1 MDCPTCVVLVETA
14 AAHLAGIR
22 ELRANPIT
30 QTLDVD
36 LDEALTPRADLEARL
51 RAIGHPLQPRR
62 AIAASVAAPD
72 PPAWYRTAAG
82 RHALLVAALGAAGL
96 AATLLVPAASGWLFS
111 AAALIG
117 VAPLARK
124 AAVGVRHGNPFGI
137 NTLVTLAAIG
147 AVLIGESLEGAVVVL
162 LFLIGEMLEGAATG
176 RARRDIG
183 ALARLTPRT
192 AHLVQGDRVV
202 EVSADD
208 LRVGQHVRV
217 FPGALVPG
225 DGTVLEGTSHLDESP
240 VTGESLPRMK
250 QVGDDVY
257 AGSVNHDGALTV
269 TISQEPHESTLS
281 RVARLVERA
290 VASRSQTARFIDRFS
305 RVYTP
310 AVLAVALLVALLP
323 PLVGGSDWT
332 TWIYRGLAL
341 LLIGCPCALV
351 LSVPAA
357 VTSAIAAGARRGL
370 LIKHG
375 EVLETLARVRT
386 IAFDKT
392 GTLTRG
398 RPVVTDVVPFSVDEA
413 TLLARSAAV
422 EANSG
427 HPLARAIVR
436 HAHERSLPID
446 AVTDAA
452 ALPGR
457 AAQARLNGHHVLVAS
472 PRHAS
477 TLTRLAREHAERIAA
492 LEAAGKTVVVTIED
506 GRAQGLIALRDEP
519 RPGAR
524 DAIAALGALG
534 VRCLML
540 TGDNRR
546 SAHAIGADLGL
557 ETHAALLPHHKH
569 DLIAEL
575 RTTHPVAM
583 VGDGINDAPAL
594 AYADVGIAMGSGS
607 ALALETA
614 HAALLR
620 PDIGSVPEL
629 VVLARATMRN
639 VRWNI
644 AIALGLKA
652 LFLSTTLLGVTGLWA
667 AIMAD
672 TGATAIVTVNA
683 LRLLGHG
690 PDEPA

>member
-1 MDCPTCVVLVETA
+1 
-14 AAHLAGIR
+14 
-22 ELRANPIT
+22 
-30 QTLDVD
+30 
-36 LDEALTPRADLEARL
+36 
-51 RAIGHPLQPRR
+51 
-62 AIAASVAAPD
+62 
-72 PPAWYRTAAG
+72 
-82 RHALLVAALGAAGL
+82 VAALAAAGL
-96 AATLLVPAASGWLFS
+96 AATLLAPAAAGWLF
-111 AAALIG
+111 AAATLSG

-124 AAVGVRHGNPFGI
+124 AAFGVRHGNPFGI

-147 AVLIGESLEGAVVVL
+147 ALLIGESLEGAVVVL
-162 LFLIGEMLEGAATG
+162 LFLIGEMLEGAAAG
-176 RARRDIG
+176 RARRGIG
-183 ALARLTPRT
+183 ALAQLTPRT
-192 AHLVQGDRVV
+192 AHLVQGDRTV

-208 LRVGQHVRV
+208 LRVDQHVRV

-225 DGTVLEGTSHLDESP
+225 DGKVLEGSSHLDESP
-240 VTGESLPRMK
+240 VTGESLPRLK
-250 QVGDDVY
+250 QVGDDVF

-269 TISQEPHESTLS
+269 AISREPQDSTVS

-290 VASRSQTARFIDRFS
+290 VASRSPTARFIDRFS

-323 PLVGGSDWT
+323 PLVTGGDWT

-357 VTSAIAAGARRGL
+357 LTSAIAAGARRGL

-398 RPVVTDVVPFSVDEA
+398 RPVVTDVVPFGIDEA

-422 EANSG
+422 EAASG

-436 HAHERSLPID
+436 RAHERSLPID
-446 AVTDAA
+446 AVSDAA

-457 AAQARLNGHHVLVAS
+457 AAQASLNGRHVLVAS
-472 PRHAS
+472 PRHAG
-477 TLTRLAREHAERIAA
+477 TLMRLPHEHAERIAA
-492 LEAAGKTVVVTIED
+492 LEATGKTVVVTIED
-506 GRAQGLIALRDEP
+506 GRALGLIALRDEP

-524 DAIAALGALG
+524 DAIAALRALG
-534 VRCLML
+534 VECLML

-546 SAHAIGADLGL
+546 TAHAIAADLGL
-557 ETHAALLPHHKH
+557 EAHAELLPHQKH
-569 DLIAEL
+569 DRIAEL
-575 RTTHPVAM
+575 RRAHPVAM

-607 ALALETA
+607 AIALETA

-620 PDIGSVPEL
+620 PGIGTVAEL

-672 TGATAIVTVNA
+672 TGATAIVTANA
-683 LRLLGHG
+683 LRLLRHG
-690 PDEPA
+690 SDEPA